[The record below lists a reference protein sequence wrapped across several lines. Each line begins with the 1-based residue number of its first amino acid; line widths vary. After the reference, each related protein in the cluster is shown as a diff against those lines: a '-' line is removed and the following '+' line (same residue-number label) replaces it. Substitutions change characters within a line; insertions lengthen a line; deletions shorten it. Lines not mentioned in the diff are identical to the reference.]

1 MKIVDLAKK
10 KWKIIKHENLS
21 SRIKTRKETLAFGNI
36 EIKKKK
42 KPYHHQ
48 SIFWVM

>member
-10 KWKIIKHENLS
+10 EWKIIKHENLS

-36 EIKKKK
+36 EIIKKK

>member
-21 SRIKTRKETLAFGNI
+21 SRIKTRKEILTFGNI

-42 KPYHHQ
+42 LNLTII
-48 SIFWVM
+48 SLFFG

>member
-21 SRIKTRKETLAFGNI
+21 SCIKTRKEILAFGNI
-36 EIKKKK
+36 KIIKK